1 MSVKVEEKNVHEIHE
16 ATSPGASESVPD
28 HSQSSCDHVFGG
40 GPISATRLTSSVL
53 VVSCEEKAILEV
65 CLALNPKE
73 NKHVPC
79 AI

>member
-40 GPISATRLTSSVL
+40 AQL
-53 VVSCEEKAILEV
+53 VQHA
-65 CLALNPKE
+65 
-73 NKHVPC
+73 
-79 AI
+79 